1 MKTCPNCG
9 SKMDQDVNFCTNCG
23 TDLRN
28 VPLDSEVEKAQSV
41 STQDAPQQND
51 QQTVSTDGNVGH
63 NQSSSTNDTGINPNT
78 QNTQNTQKSADSNS
92 NSNQQPLGAQMRQH
106 ITQNVQNFDA
116 HNMWQWFV
124 NS

>member
-23 TDLRN
+23 TDLRI

-51 QQTVSTDGNVGH
+51 Q
-63 NQSSSTNDTGINPNT
+63 
-78 QNTQNTQKSADSNS
+78 
-92 NSNQQPLGAQMRQH
+92 
-106 ITQNVQNFDA
+106 NF
-116 HNMWQWFV
+116 FLLCICC
-124 NS
+124 S